1 MDRNSLN
8 AYFYLYIHILYQSKI
23 FNMKRIVCF
32 FTVLVALTG
41 LSWAQTLRPVSVA
54 QDQANAFGQLDRTT
68 GRLNSTRT
76 TACAADTLI
85 YASYKNLSNLISGVF
100 YRDSGNF
107 VSIAGQWYPAE
118 QNISVSG
125 VEFLADVPT
134 ETNYTVDVEVSIWN
148 VGNDSL
154 PIGSPLATETVTVDS
169 GFVFRYATFS
179 PAVEISAGNGYAVT
193 LYNPDQDT
201 AVLFR
206 SNRIADTE
214 GQGELNGMVGAL
226 FGTSSPTFFKST
238 ALPLGPGSSYD
249 VDMFIFPIVNYS
261 INADFDAPSDPTDCT
276 PQNTEVDFTN
286 TTSPVAKSRYYNGV
300 KTFKTFRDPSII
312 DGTFTWRFTATD
324 SLISTDD
331 VVSYTF
337 TNVALAYDVE
347 LEVGMSGLSSTGC
360 LDDTT
365 QSLPSG
371 VGAAADFDTDAGTSL
386 TVNFTDVSVASD
398 SVVYDFG
405 DGSISNEEN
414 PTHTYSDF
422 GTYSV
427 TQIAYNNCGNDTL
440 TVSITITCNAATAD
454 FSFTQTDGFTV
465 AFTDNSQNADS
476 VVITFGDD
484 EEATLT
490 GPTISHTYAAE
501 GTYEV
506 CLTAFNECGPT
517 ELCQDVTVILS
528 GLAHLYTGTLSVF
541 PNPSEGSFTVEVFE
555 QGELSMR
562 VFNLMGQEILHQSAR
577 GRAVLDLSGEQSGVY
592 LLQGTV
598 DGQRFTKRLI
608 VK

>member
-1 MDRNSLN
+1 
-8 AYFYLYIHILYQSKI
+8 
-23 FNMKRIVCF
+23 MKRLLSLLITMV
-32 FTVLVALTG
+32 VLSG
-41 LSWAQTLRPVSVA
+41 LSWAQNARPVSDEVMTTFA
-54 QDQANAFGQLDRTT
+54 QQRIDQVRNPLET
-68 GRLNSTRT
+68 TRT
-76 TACAADTLI
+76 VACGPDTLI
-85 YASYKNLSNLISGVF
+85 YGSYKNVSGSISGVGF
-100 YRDSGNF
+100 RKDTNIISH
-107 VSIAGQWYPAE
+107 AAQWFPAP
-118 QNISVSG
+118 NDVTVSG
-125 VEFLADVPT
+125 LDMIASIGT
-134 ETNYTVDVEVSIWN
+134 ETGYTIDILVDLWMA
-148 VGNDSL
+148 GPDSL
-154 PIGSPLATETVTVDS
+154 PMGSPLASTTVTVDS
-169 GFVFRYATFS
+169 AIFPRLSVNFPS
-179 PAVEISAGNGYAVT
+179 AVTVPAGNGYVVSIGTDDPDSSAV
-193 LYNPDQDT
+193 
-201 AVLFR
+201 FW
-206 SNRIADTE
+206 SNQIQTPT
-214 GQGELNGMVGAL
+214 QGEGLGESNAILGVFNDAQAFWLKAIELTVGGDL
-226 FGTSSPTFFKST
+226 
-238 ALPLGPGSSYD
+238 YD
-249 VDMFIFPIVNYS
+249 VDFLIEPYVTYS
-261 INADFDAPSDPTDCT
+261 MNANFDAPTDPTDCT
-276 PQNTEVDFTN
+276 PQNTEVQFTN
-286 TTSPVAKSRYYNGV
+286 TTSPIAKSRYYNGV
-300 KTFKTFRDPSII
+300 KTFKTFRNPSII
-312 DGTFTWRFTATD
+312 DETFTWRFTATD

-347 LEVGMSGLSSTGC
+347 LEVGMLGLSSTGC

-454 FSFTQTDGFTV
+454 FSFTQTDGLTV

-490 GPTISHTYAAE
+490 GPTISHTYATE